1 MINCIIVEDEPLAV
15 TLLENHISKF
25 ETTLKVVGKAA
36 NAMEAY
42 HLLQTKNVDL
52 MFLDIQMPH
61 LNGIDFLKSLHHKPN
76 TIFTTA
82 YRDFAIEGFELEA
95 VDYLLKPIT
104 FNRFFKAIERVLRNT
119 NINSVNDFIIIKT
132 EGMHRKL
139 LLSEIIYFESQ
150 GNDIKIVLVNS
161 ESLISKSKITELESL
176 LSTKGFIRIHRSFM
190 INSHYITAFNNNEV
204 MLGSHHIS
212 VGRSFKSEFDSFI
225 KGVSNRSI
233 NR

>member
-25 ETTLKVVGKAA
+25 DQLKVVGKAC

-42 HLLQTKNVDL
+42 QILQTKNIDL

-61 LNGIDFLKSLHHKPN
+61 LNGIDFLRSLHHKPN

-82 YRDFAIEGFELEA
+82 YRDFAIEGFDLEA

-104 FNRFFKAIERVLRNT
+104 FERFFKAIERVLRNT
-119 NINSVNDFIIIKT
+119 ARDPETDFMMTKT

-139 LLSEIIYFESQ
+139 LLSEIVYFESQ
-150 GNDIKIVLVNS
+150 GNNTKIVLTNN
-161 ESLISKSKITELESL
+161 ESLVSKSKITDLESL
-176 LSTKGFIRIHRSFM
+176 LSTKGFIRIHRSFI
-190 INSHYITAFNNNEV
+190 INSQSITAFNNNEV
-204 MLGSHHIS
+204 ILGSHHIP

-225 KGVSNRSI
+225 KVVSKRSI
-233 NR
+233 NH